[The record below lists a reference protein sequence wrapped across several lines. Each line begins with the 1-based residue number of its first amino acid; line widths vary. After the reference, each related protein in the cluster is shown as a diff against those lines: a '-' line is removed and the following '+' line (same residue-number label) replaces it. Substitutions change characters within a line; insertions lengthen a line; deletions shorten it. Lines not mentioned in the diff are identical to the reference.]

1 MNKILRG
8 IHMKKIVVLL
18 LIVSVVLASC
28 GGKIDTSDIKTGYV
42 IDAPH
47 GHYAFGTAVV
57 VMSGDTIISAT
68 LDEFQFQGESDRLTG
83 VPNSHVEGAEKYFG
97 KSVVEGQIL
106 VSKKIDS
113 EVYSENMA
121 AKAGST
127 VAIAENYAAI
137 EAFAVGKTI
146 AELEKVAGMEA
157 ESATDAVSG
166 ATLADTKGYLGMI
179 VKAAKAAE

>member
-1 MNKILRG
+1 
-8 IHMKKIVVLL
+8 MKKIVVLL
-18 LIVSVVLASC
+18 LILSVALVSC

-57 VMSGDTIISAT
+57 VLSGDTIISAN
-68 LDEFQFQGESDRLTG
+68 LDEFQFQGDDGSMTG
-83 VPNSHVEGAEKYFG
+83 VPNSHVEGADKYFG
-97 KSVVEGQIL
+97 KSVAEGQIL
-106 VSKKIDS
+106 VSKKVDS
-113 EVYSENMA
+113 KAYSANMV

-127 VAIAENYAAI
+127 IAIADNYAAI

-146 AELEKVAGMEA
+146 AELEGFAAKDA

-179 VKAAKAAE
+179 VKAAKAAK